1 MVNLLIK
8 LLQKCWRNIRMTK
21 YRFFLLNETSDV
33 EILNTFLEDL
43 EKDKIKYY
51 INYETLNK
59 SNKVLFVVEWNED

>member
-1 MVNLLIK
+1 
-8 LLQKCWRNIRMTK
+8 MTK